1 MFFILLILSLS
12 LYLAL
17 ILQFEYDDWLAAQC
31 GHPPIEEW
39 RKLMYE
45 STSMNRRAQPEK
57 YRDEWDDDHLV
68 TQAEQS
74 FKCL

>member
-1 MFFILLILSLS
+1 MPLN
-12 LYLAL
+12 LAL

-31 GHPPIEEW
+31 GHPPTEEW

-45 STSMNRRAQPEK
+45 STSMNRIARPEK

-68 TQAEQS
+68 ARAEQS
-74 FKCL
+74 SKFL